1 MSTNALLLMRSF
13 SKSNSVKGL
22 SQGARAFSSQTATS
36 SAQSAGIPNTIIES
50 TTEEIISGE
59 GKEPEIVSKMRSRY
73 TGIKKSRMS
82 KAFLGLDIDR
92 DIIPAE
98 EKLIS
103 TYGFLKEEVNFVM
116 RYNPKFILID

>member
-13 SKSNSVKGL
+13 STSNSVKGL
-22 SQGARAFSSQTATS
+22 SQGARGFSSQTATS
-36 SAQSAGIPNTIIES
+36 SGQSAGIPNTIIES